1 MIGTRSRGSQLP
13 ESDANKLAL
22 KAFRKVGL
30 QDDEDVKF
38 MLKGSKLKK
47 VKSGTWK
54 KNRRLKL
61 QEDGLSIWC
70 ESRNKAPTFSVMD
83 IRDIQE
89 GHRSEVMKKHGSSFS
104 EKRCFTI
111 MFTSSRTNLD
121 LVAESEEEGRRWVQG
136 LKKLISRVE
145 TMSQREKI
153 EHLIHQHLE
162 KADKNNDNKISF
174 KEVKNLL
181 KMINLKVDDD
191 YVNFL
196 FQQCDKSRTNTLE
209 EHEIEEFCNL
219 LMQRPEL
226 EEIFQHFS
234 GHGQWLTVGELENFL
249 KEQKEVSV
257 AETCLSIMQKYGLH
271 DNAKQDQLLTQ
282 DGFMMYLLSPDG
294 DMFNSDHDK
303 VYQDMTQ
310 PLSHYFIST
319 SHNTYLMED
328 QLGGPS
334 STEAYIRALL
344 RGCRC
349 VELDCWEGPNE
360 EPIIYHGYTLTS
372 KILFKDVIRTI
383 RDYAFT
389 VSLYPVILSL
399 ENHCGV
405 EQQTVMARH
414 LKEILGEMLITAP
427 LDGKVLSELPSP
439 ERLKRKILI
448 KGKKLQN
455 AGSTP
460 EQLEEIAD
468 EYDEENVKNDKKS
481 KKKLTSELSDLVIY
495 CQSTHF
501 QSLEQTWSK
510 QAAHETSSFSETKA
524 KKLIAENGPSFVL
537 HNTLQL
543 SKVYPLGSRIHSSNF
558 NPQEMWNG
566 GCQLGKRLLHLPRS
580 FTCIVESQNSY
591 STEGSLL
598 AHFLCAWS
606 SLAITLSPSLSR
618 HHSLA
623 ITLSPSLSRHHSL
636 AITLSPSLSRH
647 HSLAIT
653 LSPSLSR
660 HHSLAITLSPSLSR
674 HHSLAITLS
683 PSLSRHH
690 SLAITLSPSLS
701 RHHSLAITLSPSLSR
716 HHSLAITLSPSLSR
730 HHSLAITLSPSLS
743 RHHSLAITCPCFY
756 LIVTISFPSGTC
768 PVSFGRLH

>member
-13 ESDANKLAL
+13 ESDTNKLAL

-54 KNRRLKL
+54 KNRQLKL

-181 KMINLKVDDD
+181 KMINLKVEDD

-249 KEQKEVSV
+249 KEQKEVSI
-257 AETCLSIMQKYGLH
+257 AETCLSIMQKYGFH
-271 DNAKQDQLLTQ
+271 DNAKQNQLLTQ

-294 DMFNSDHDK
+294 DVFNLDHDK

-349 VELDCWEGPNE
+349 VELDCWEGPNG
-360 EPIIYHGYTLTS
+360 EPIIYHGYTFTS

-566 GCQLGKRLLHLPRS
+566 GCQLVALNFQKPGMEMDLNKGKFRQNGRSGYILKPSFMRDTSIRFDPSWPLSRAGLDRKQLIINIITAQQLPKVNKDKKNSIVDPLVRVEVHGVPEDNSTQKTRHIENNGFNPVWNEVLQFTIIVPELALIRFVVEDYDTASSNDFIGQFTLPFTSMKEGYRHIHLLS
-580 FTCIVESQNSY
+580 KDSAS
-591 STEGSLL
+591 
-598 AHFLCAWS
+598 
-606 SLAITLSPSLSR
+606 LSPATLFVRIRIKSL
-618 HHSLA
+618 
-623 ITLSPSLSRHHSL
+623 
-636 AITLSPSLSRH
+636 
-647 HSLAIT
+647 
-653 LSPSLSR
+653 
-660 HHSLAITLSPSLSR
+660 
-674 HHSLAITLS
+674 
-683 PSLSRHH
+683 
-690 SLAITLSPSLS
+690 
-701 RHHSLAITLSPSLSR
+701 
-716 HHSLAITLSPSLSR
+716 
-730 HHSLAITLSPSLS
+730 
-743 RHHSLAITCPCFY
+743 
-756 LIVTISFPSGTC
+756 
-768 PVSFGRLH
+768 

>member
-1 MIGTRSRGSQLP
+1 M
-13 ESDANKLAL
+13 DW
-22 KAFRKVGL
+22 L

-54 KNRRLKL
+54 KNRQLKL

-181 KMINLKVDDD
+181 KMINLKVEDD

-249 KEQKEVSV
+249 KEQNEVSI
-257 AETCLSIMQKYGLH
+257 AETCLSIMQKYGFH
-271 DNAKQDQLLTQ
+271 DNAKQNQLLTQ

-294 DMFNSDHDK
+294 DVFNLDHDK

-360 EPIIYHGYTLTS
+360 EPIIYHGYTFTS

-524 KKLIAENGPSFVL
+524 KKLIAENVALNFQKPGMEMDLNKGKFRQNGRSGYILKPSFMRDTSIRFDPSWPLSRAGLDRKQLIINIITAQQLPKVNKDKKNSIVDPLVRVEVYGVPEDNSTQKTRHIENNGFNPVWNEVL
-537 HNTLQL
+537 QFTIIVPELALIRFVVEDYDTASSNDFIGQFTLPFTSMKEGYRHIHLL
-543 SKVYPLGSRIHSSNF
+543 SKDSAS
-558 NPQEMWNG
+558 
-566 GCQLGKRLLHLPRS
+566 
-580 FTCIVESQNSY
+580 
-591 STEGSLL
+591 
-598 AHFLCAWS
+598 
-606 SLAITLSPSLSR
+606 LSPATLFVRIRIKSL
-618 HHSLA
+618 
-623 ITLSPSLSRHHSL
+623 
-636 AITLSPSLSRH
+636 
-647 HSLAIT
+647 
-653 LSPSLSR
+653 
-660 HHSLAITLSPSLSR
+660 
-674 HHSLAITLS
+674 
-683 PSLSRHH
+683 
-690 SLAITLSPSLS
+690 
-701 RHHSLAITLSPSLSR
+701 
-716 HHSLAITLSPSLSR
+716 
-730 HHSLAITLSPSLS
+730 
-743 RHHSLAITCPCFY
+743 
-756 LIVTISFPSGTC
+756 
-768 PVSFGRLH
+768 

>member
-13 ESDANKLAL
+13 ESDPNKLAL

-54 KNRRLKL
+54 KNRKLKL

-249 KEQKEVSV
+249 KEQKEVSP
-257 AETCLSIMQKYGLH
+257 AETCLSIMQNYGFH
-271 DNAKQDQLLTQ
+271 DNAKQNQLLTQ

-294 DMFNSDHDK
+294 DVFNSDHDK

-349 VELDCWEGPNE
+349 VELDCWEGPNG

-389 VSLYPVILSL
+389 VSPYPVILSL

-439 ERLKRKILI
+439 E
-448 KGKKLQN
+448 
-455 AGSTP
+455 
-460 EQLEEIAD
+460 
-468 EYDEENVKNDKKS
+468 
-481 KKKLTSELSDLVIY
+481 KLTSELSDLVIY

-566 GCQLGKRLLHLPRS
+566 GSQLVALNFQKPGMEMDLNKGKFRQNGRSGYILKPSFMRDTSVRFDPSWPLSGAGLDRKQLIINIITAQQLPKVNKDKKNSIVDPLVRVEVHGVPEDNNTQKTRYIENNGFNPVWNEVLQFTIIVPELALIRFVVEDYDTASSNDFIGQFTLPFTSMKEGYRHIHLLS
-580 FTCIVESQNSY
+580 KDSAS
-591 STEGSLL
+591 
-598 AHFLCAWS
+598 
-606 SLAITLSPSLSR
+606 LSPATLFVRIRIKSL
-618 HHSLA
+618 
-623 ITLSPSLSRHHSL
+623 
-636 AITLSPSLSRH
+636 
-647 HSLAIT
+647 
-653 LSPSLSR
+653 
-660 HHSLAITLSPSLSR
+660 
-674 HHSLAITLS
+674 
-683 PSLSRHH
+683 
-690 SLAITLSPSLS
+690 
-701 RHHSLAITLSPSLSR
+701 
-716 HHSLAITLSPSLSR
+716 
-730 HHSLAITLSPSLS
+730 
-743 RHHSLAITCPCFY
+743 
-756 LIVTISFPSGTC
+756 
-768 PVSFGRLH
+768 